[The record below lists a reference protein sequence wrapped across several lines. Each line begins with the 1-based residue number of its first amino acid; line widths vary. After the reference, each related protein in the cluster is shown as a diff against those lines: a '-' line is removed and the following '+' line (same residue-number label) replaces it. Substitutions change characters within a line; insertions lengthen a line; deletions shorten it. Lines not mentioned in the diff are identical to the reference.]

1 MFMFISVIASL
12 FSVIMIMIAVNFLS
26 GDLPSAIAVKYD
38 QVLTFPGLNAVTGL
52 TAASSI
58 MAIVGGF
65 MVYMARAS
73 LNRREFLGLPSIIT
87 ISLVLILIAL
97 VSVIG
102 IYVIY
107 QSYVGLAGM
116 IGPLLPGT
124 FSLVISIVLL
134 LISLVLTF
142 LALTMINEIRRKY
155 SPRRMRRRQP
165 PPPPPPPSPPV

>member
-12 FSVIMIMIAVNFLS
+12 LSVIMIIIAVNFLS
-26 GDLPSAIAVKYD
+26 IDLPSAIAVKYF
-38 QVLTFPGLNAVTGL
+38 QILTFPGLNAVTGL

-65 MVYMARAS
+65 IVYMARAS

-116 IGPLLPGT
+116 IGPLLPPAH
-124 FSLVISIVLL
+124 S
-134 LISLVLTF
+134 
-142 LALTMINEIRRKY
+142 R
-155 SPRRMRRRQP
+155 
-165 PPPPPPPSPPV
+165 